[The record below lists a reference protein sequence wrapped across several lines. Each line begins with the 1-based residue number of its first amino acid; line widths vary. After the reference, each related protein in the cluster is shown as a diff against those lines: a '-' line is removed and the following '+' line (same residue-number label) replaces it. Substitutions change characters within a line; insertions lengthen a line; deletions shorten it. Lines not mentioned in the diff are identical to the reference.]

1 MTGFFRRRN
10 DELEDRLRGLG
21 SEPRSDLVSELSGEI
36 RASRIPARMRTRRFA
51 AALVATA
58 MMLIPFAAFGGV
70 GLAASAAKTAV
81 HSVVNT
87 GHHANSKLGPRGVS
101 PDQDQYRPGWGCGD
115 KNHIHT
121 GPPGNPGATSPC
133 KKARARKGEK
143 HQRGGRIRSGLLAG
157 LVF

>member
-10 DELEDRLRGLG
+10 DGLEDRLRGLG

-51 AALVATA
+51 AALVTTA

-70 GLAASAAKTAV
+70 GLAASAAQKAV
-81 HSVVNT
+81 HAVAHNQAKGKTKSRVVT
-87 GHHANSKLGPRGVS
+87 
-101 PDQDQYRPGWGCGD
+101 PDADQYRPGWGCGD
-115 KNHIHT
+115 KNHIHR

-133 KKARARKGEK
+133 K
-143 HQRGGRIRSGLLAG
+143 
-157 LVF
+157 

>member
-10 DELEDRLRGLG
+10 DGLEDRLRGLG

-51 AALVATA
+51 AALVTTA
-58 MMLIPFAAFGGV
+58 VMLIPFAAFGGV
-70 GLAASAAKTAV
+70 GLAASAAQKAV
-81 HSVVNT
+81 HAVAHNQNQAKGKTKSQVRSQVVT
-87 GHHANSKLGPRGVS
+87 PAV
-101 PDQDQYRPGWGCGD
+101 DQYRPGWGCGD

-133 KKARARKGEK
+133 K
-143 HQRGGRIRSGLLAG
+143 
-157 LVF
+157 

>member
-10 DELEDRLRGLG
+10 DGLEDRLRGLG

-51 AALVATA
+51 AALVTTA

-70 GLAASAAKTAV
+70 GLAASAAQKAV
-81 HSVVNT
+81 HAVAHNQNQAKGKTKSQVAT
-87 GHHANSKLGPRGVS
+87 
-101 PDQDQYRPGWGCGD
+101 PDADQYRPGWGCGD

-133 KKARARKGEK
+133 K
-143 HQRGGRIRSGLLAG
+143 
-157 LVF
+157 

>member
-10 DELEDRLRGLG
+10 DGLEDRLRGLG

-51 AALVATA
+51 AALVTTA

-70 GLAASAAKTAV
+70 GLAASAAQKAV
-81 HSVVNT
+81 HAVAHNQDQAKGKSKSKSKSQVRSQVVT
-87 GHHANSKLGPRGVS
+87 PAT
-101 PDQDQYRPGWGCGD
+101 DQYRPGWGCGD

-133 KKARARKGEK
+133 K
-143 HQRGGRIRSGLLAG
+143 
-157 LVF
+157 

>member
-1 MTGFFRRRN
+1 MTGFFRRQN
-10 DELEDRLRGLG
+10 DGLEDRLRGLG

-51 AALVATA
+51 AALVTTA

-70 GLAASAAKTAV
+70 GLAASAAQKAV
-81 HSVVNT
+81 HAVAHNQNQAKGKTKSQVRSQVT
-87 GHHANSKLGPRGVS
+87 
-101 PDQDQYRPGWGCGD
+101 PDADQYRPGWGCGD

-133 KKARARKGEK
+133 K
-143 HQRGGRIRSGLLAG
+143 
-157 LVF
+157 

>member
-10 DELEDRLRGLG
+10 DGLEARLRGLG

-51 AALVATA
+51 AALVTTA

-70 GLAASAAKTAV
+70 GLAASAAQKAV
-81 HSVVNT
+81 HAVAHNQNQAKGKTKSQVVT
-87 GHHANSKLGPRGVS
+87 
-101 PDQDQYRPGWGCGD
+101 PDADQYRPGWGCGD

-133 KKARARKGEK
+133 K
-143 HQRGGRIRSGLLAG
+143 
-157 LVF
+157 

>member
-10 DELEDRLRGLG
+10 DGLEDRLRGLG

-51 AALVATA
+51 AALVTTA

-70 GLAASAAKTAV
+70 GLAASAAQKAV
-81 HSVVNT
+81 HAVAHNQNQAKGKTKSQVRSRVVT
-87 GHHANSKLGPRGVS
+87 PAA
-101 PDQDQYRPGWGCGD
+101 DQYRPGWGCGD

-133 KKARARKGEK
+133 K
-143 HQRGGRIRSGLLAG
+143 
-157 LVF
+157 

>member
-10 DELEDRLRGLG
+10 DGLEDRLRGLG

-51 AALVATA
+51 AALVTTA

-70 GLAASAAKTAV
+70 GLAASAAQKAV
-81 HSVVNT
+81 HAVTHNQNQAKGKTKSQVRSQVVT
-87 GHHANSKLGPRGVS
+87 
-101 PDQDQYRPGWGCGD
+101 PDADQYRPGWGCGD
-115 KNHIHT
+115 KNHIHR

-133 KKARARKGEK
+133 K
-143 HQRGGRIRSGLLAG
+143 
-157 LVF
+157 

>member
-36 RASRIPARMRTRRFA
+36 RASRIPARIRTRRFA
-51 AALVATA
+51 AALVTTA

-70 GLAASAAKTAV
+70 GLAASAAQKAV
-81 HSVVNT
+81 HAVAHNQNQAKGKTKAQIRSQRVT
-87 GHHANSKLGPRGVS
+87 PAA
-101 PDQDQYRPGWGCGD
+101 DQYRPGWGCGD

-133 KKARARKGEK
+133 K
-143 HQRGGRIRSGLLAG
+143 
-157 LVF
+157 

>member
-10 DELEDRLRGLG
+10 DGLEDRLRGLG

-51 AALVATA
+51 AALVTTA
-58 MMLIPFAAFGGV
+58 IMLIPFVAFGGV
-70 GLAASAAKTAV
+70 GLAASAAQNAV
-81 HSVVNT
+81 HAVAHNQAKGKNKVKSQIVT
-87 GHHANSKLGPRGVS
+87 
-101 PDQDQYRPGWGCGD
+101 PDSDQYRPGWGCVD

-133 KKARARKGEK
+133 K
-143 HQRGGRIRSGLLAG
+143 
-157 LVF
+157 

>member
-10 DELEDRLRGLG
+10 DGLEDRLRGLG
-21 SEPRSDLVSELSGEI
+21 SEPSSDLVSELSGEI

-51 AALVATA
+51 AALVTTA

-70 GLAASAAKTAV
+70 GLAASAAHKAV
-81 HSVVNT
+81 HAVAHNQNQAKGKSKVRSQVVT
-87 GHHANSKLGPRGVS
+87 
-101 PDQDQYRPGWGCGD
+101 PDADQYRPGWGCGD

-133 KKARARKGEK
+133 K
-143 HQRGGRIRSGLLAG
+143 
-157 LVF
+157 

>member
-10 DELEDRLRGLG
+10 DGLEDRLRGLG
-21 SEPRSDLVSELSGEI
+21 SEPRSDRVSELSGEI

-51 AALVATA
+51 AALVTTA
-58 MMLIPFAAFGGV
+58 LMLIPFAAFGGV
-70 GLAASAAKTAV
+70 GLAASAAQKAV
-81 HSVVNT
+81 YAVAHNQNQAKGKSKSQGSQVVT
-87 GHHANSKLGPRGVS
+87 

-133 KKARARKGEK
+133 K
-143 HQRGGRIRSGLLAG
+143 
-157 LVF
+157 

>member
-10 DELEDRLRGLG
+10 DGLEDRLRGLG

-51 AALVATA
+51 AALVTTA

-70 GLAASAAKTAV
+70 GLAASAAQKAV
-81 HSVVNT
+81 HAVAHNQNQAKGKTKSQVRSQIRSQVRSQVVT
-87 GHHANSKLGPRGVS
+87 PAA
-101 PDQDQYRPGWGCGD
+101 DQYRPGWGCGD

-133 KKARARKGEK
+133 K
-143 HQRGGRIRSGLLAG
+143 
-157 LVF
+157 

>member
-51 AALVATA
+51 AALVTTA

-70 GLAASAAKTAV
+70 GLAASAAQKAV
-81 HSVVNT
+81 HAVAHNQNQAKGKTKSQVAT
-87 GHHANSKLGPRGVS
+87 
-101 PDQDQYRPGWGCGD
+101 PDADQYRPGWGCGD

-133 KKARARKGEK
+133 K
-143 HQRGGRIRSGLLAG
+143 
-157 LVF
+157 